1 MNKALQYIVIILSF
15 GILLS
20 NSMKIGYIDSN
31 RIMNELDEVREI
43 QVELEKEQR
52 KMESDMEG
60 LISKRDSLIQ
70 SYERQQILM
79 NDQRKLEKQ
88 QEIQQI
94 SQDIER
100 FQMEKFGPN
109 GGEIYK
115 IQNQLLAPVLS
126 KIDDAI
132 QKIGKDRGYDFIMD
146 AVSGALVY
154 AIDSHDLTDEIID
167 ELRKNSI
174 ENNEE

>member
-1 MNKALQYIVIILSF
+1 MNKVLQYIITIISF

-52 KMESDMEG
+52 KMESEMET

-79 NDQRKLEKQ
+79 NDQRKLDKQ

-154 AIDSHDLTDEIID
+154 AIESHDLTDEVID

-174 ENNEE
+174 

>member
-1 MNKALQYIVIILSF
+1 MNKILRYIAIIISF
-15 GILLS
+15 GMLLS
-20 NSMKIGYIDSN
+20 NGMKIGYIDSN

-52 KMESDMEG
+52 KMENEMEG
-60 LISKRDSLIQ
+60 LITKRDSLIQ

-79 NDQRKLEKQ
+79 NDQRKIEKQ

-126 KIDDAI
+126 KIDEAI
-132 QKIGKDRGYDFIMD
+132 QRIGKERGYDFIMD

-167 ELRKNSI
+167 ELRKKSI
-174 ENNEE
+174 EDNEE

>member
-1 MNKALQYIVIILSF
+1 MNKVLQYIITIISF

-52 KMESDMEG
+52 KMESEMET

-79 NDQRKLEKQ
+79 NDQRKLDKQ

-100 FQMEKFGPN
+100 F
-109 GGEIYK
+109 
-115 IQNQLLAPVLS
+115 
-126 KIDDAI
+126 
-132 QKIGKDRGYDFIMD
+132 
-146 AVSGALVY
+146 
-154 AIDSHDLTDEIID
+154 
-167 ELRKNSI
+167 
-174 ENNEE
+174 

>member
-1 MNKALQYIVIILSF
+1 MNKILTYITTIILF
-15 GILLS
+15 GILSS
-20 NSMKIGYIDSN
+20 NNMKIGYIDSN
-31 RIMNELDEVREI
+31 RIMNELDEVREV

-52 KMESDMEG
+52 KMEGDMEN

-79 NDQRKLEKQ
+79 NDERKLQKQ
-88 QEIQQI
+88 QEIQKT

-132 QKIGKDRGYDFIMD
+132 QKIGKEREYDFIMD
-146 AVSGALVY
+146 SVSGALVY
-154 AIDSHDLTDEIID
+154 AIDGHDLTDEVIE